1 MNLQMSE
8 GLQLNSRGFPFK
20 GGTKAAPLKS
30 PGGSGLDGR
39 HTRQNAQA
47 PETRNGCGPLEIL
60 ASLASKRGPC
70 MRLVPERG
78 VPQEEHH
85 RVAIGSLTDWDA
97 ARVFLEVV
105 RCGSFRSAAERLE
118 LSINVVRR
126 RIDDFERQIGATLFT
141 RDVHGTRLTDEGALV
156 VSAVERMEAAS
167 FDLLRAGNSVTNT
180 LSGEVRV
187 AITEG
192 LGTFWLA
199 PRLVEFQQ
207 SFPNILVDLHC
218 AMRSADV
225 SRHEADV
232 AIHLSRPAAL
242 DVKLVRLGRIHLM
255 FFASQK
261 YIETYG
267 APKTVDELVKHRLVM
282 QVAEQTAAKEAFESL
297 FPGLSERDLL
307 VMKTNV
313 SSANY
318 WAVANG
324 AGIGVFPTYACA
336 LGGKMIPLEIE
347 LRRPYDIWLSY
358 HPSSGRIPRVR
369 HMIDWLVDAFNPA
382 KFPWFKDEFIHPS
395 EFKAV
400 YKGEPL
406 THLFGGF
413 STGRTVEPE

>member
-1 MNLQMSE
+1 
-8 GLQLNSRGFPFK
+8 
-20 GGTKAAPLKS
+20 
-30 PGGSGLDGR
+30 
-39 HTRQNAQA
+39 
-47 PETRNGCGPLEIL
+47 
-60 ASLASKRGPC
+60 
-70 MRLVPERG
+70 MRLVLDRG
-78 VPQEEHH
+78 VPQEE
-85 RVAIGSLTDWDA
+85 RQKVALGSLTDWDA

-167 FDLLRAGNSVTNT
+167 FDLLRAGNSVANT

-187 AITEG
+187 AVTEG

-207 SFPNILVDLHC
+207 SVPSILVDLHC

-242 DVKLVRLGRIHLM
+242 DVKLVRLGRMDLM
-255 FFASQK
+255 CFASQK

-267 APKTVDELVKHRLVM
+267 TPKTADELVRHRLVM
-282 QVAEQTAAKEAFESL
+282 QVADQTAAKETFESW
-297 FPGLSERDLL
+297 FPGHSQHDLL

-318 WAVANG
+318 WAVAHG
-324 AGIGVFPTYACA
+324 AGIGVFPTYAYA
-336 LGGKMIPLEIE
+336 LGGEIIPLEIE
-347 LRRPYDIWLSY
+347 LRRPFDIWLSY
-358 HPSSGRIPRVR
+358 HPGNGRIPRVR
-369 HMIDWLVDAFNPA
+369 HMIDWLVEAFNPA
-382 KFPWFKDEFIHPS
+382 KFPWFKDEFVHPS

-400 YKGEPL
+400 YKG
-406 THLFGGF
+406 
-413 STGRTVEPE
+413 

>member
-1 MNLQMSE
+1 
-8 GLQLNSRGFPFK
+8 
-20 GGTKAAPLKS
+20 
-30 PGGSGLDGR
+30 
-39 HTRQNAQA
+39 
-47 PETRNGCGPLEIL
+47 
-60 ASLASKRGPC
+60 
-70 MRLVPERG
+70 MRLVSERG
-78 VPQEEHH
+78 VPQEERH
-85 RVAIGSLTDWDA
+85 RSALGGLTDWDA

-167 FDLLRAGNSVTNT
+167 FDLMRASNSVTNT
-180 LSGEVRV
+180 LAGEVRV

-207 SFPNILVDLHC
+207 SFPNIMVDLHC

-242 DVKLVRLGRIHLM
+242 DVKLVRLGRMHLM
-255 FFASQK
+255 LFASQK
-261 YIETYG
+261 YLDTFG
-267 APKTVDELVKHRLVM
+267 TPRTVEELVKHRLVM
-282 QVAEQTAAKEAFESL
+282 QVADQTAAKETFESW
-297 FPGLSERDLL
+297 FPGHSQQDLV

-318 WAVANG
+318 WAVAKG

-336 LGGKMIPLEIE
+336 VGGEIVPLEIE
-347 LRRPYDIWLSY
+347 LRRPFDIWLSY
-358 HPSSGRIPRVR
+358 HPGNGRIPRVR
-369 HMIDWLVDAFNPA
+369 RMIDWLVEAFNPVR
-382 KFPWFKDEFIHPS
+382 FPWFKDEFIHPN
-395 EFKAV
+395 ELKTV
-400 YKGEPL
+400 YKGESL
-406 THLFGGF
+406 NHLFGGF
-413 STGRTVEPE
+413 STEGR

>member
-1 MNLQMSE
+1 
-8 GLQLNSRGFPFK
+8 
-20 GGTKAAPLKS
+20 
-30 PGGSGLDGR
+30 
-39 HTRQNAQA
+39 
-47 PETRNGCGPLEIL
+47 
-60 ASLASKRGPC
+60 
-70 MRLVPERG
+70 MRLVLERG
-78 VPQEEHH
+78 VPQEERHKL
-85 RVAIGSLTDWDA
+85 AIGSLTDWDA

-105 RCGSFRSAAERLE
+105 RCGSFRSAAERLD

-126 RIDDFERQIGATLFT
+126 RIDEFERQIGATLFT
-141 RDVHGTRLTDEGALV
+141 RDVHGTRLTDEGSLV

-167 FDLLRAGNSVTNT
+167 FDLLRASKSVTHT

-187 AITEG
+187 AVTEG

-232 AIHLSRPAAL
+232 AIHLSRPAAP
-242 DVKLVRLGRIHLM
+242 DVKLVRLGRMHLM

-267 APKTVDELVKHRLVM
+267 APK
-282 QVAEQTAAKEAFESL
+282 KETFESV
-297 FPGLSERDLL
+297 FPGYSQQELL

-318 WAVANG
+318 WAVAYG
-324 AGIGVFPTYACA
+324 AGIGVFPSYACE
-336 LGGKMIPLEIE
+336 LGGKIIPLEIE
-347 LRRPYDIWLSY
+347 LRRPFDIWLSY
-358 HPSSGRIPRVR
+358 HPGSGRIPRVR
-369 HMIDWLVDAFNPA
+369 RMIDWLVEAFNPA
-382 KFPWFKDEFIHPS
+382 KFPWFKDEFVHPS

-400 YKGEPL
+400 YKGESL

-413 STGRTVEPE
+413 STEGR